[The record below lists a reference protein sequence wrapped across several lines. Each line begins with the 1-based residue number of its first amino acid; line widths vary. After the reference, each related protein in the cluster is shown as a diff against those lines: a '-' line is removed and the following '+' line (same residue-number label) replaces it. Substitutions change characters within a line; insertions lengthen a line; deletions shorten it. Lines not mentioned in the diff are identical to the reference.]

1 MHDMETMRS
10 AAGLSSSLVAYFVNN
25 SLNKHGAMSA
35 CMDSIAEKVRIAST
49 LLREPCLQRP
59 FLGHA
64 RLSDRSE

>member
-49 LLREPCLQRP
+49 LLQRTM
-59 FLGHA
+59 FA
-64 RLSDRSE
+64 ETISRSCATVR